1 MRIYRNHAENTYK
14 AGIAIIDFLEVLFK
28 FIRKKSIDGINKIK
42 QDRAA
47 KQAAER
53 EALLK

>member
-14 AGIAIIDFLEVLFK
+14 AAIIDFLEVLFK

>member
-28 FIRKKSIDGINKIK
+28 FIRKKSIEAVNKSR
-42 QDRAA
+42 QQREA
-47 KQAAER
+47 KRAAER